1 MVLKCFY
8 RLILSLFTLFVYF
21 FLLLLHQGPMHSKVG
36 VEGYKKSIE
45 EAVAT
50 GGKIEFGGN
59 VRY

>member
-1 MVLKCFY
+1 M
-8 RLILSLFTLFVYF
+8 FTLFVYFF

-59 VRY
+59 VRFISI